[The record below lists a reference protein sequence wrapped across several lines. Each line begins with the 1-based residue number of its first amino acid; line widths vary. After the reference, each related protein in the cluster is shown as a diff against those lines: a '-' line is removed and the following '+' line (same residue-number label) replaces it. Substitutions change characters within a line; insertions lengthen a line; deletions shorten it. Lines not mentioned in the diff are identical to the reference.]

1 MSDMKALVDA
11 VDAVTSR
18 KRDHGDLAFS
28 SDGFTAAAPKRGRK
42 SKKGDLPRE
51 KRLEQNRLAASE
63 SRRRKKEMVE
73 ELQRSVAFF
82 SKANISLKSQNA
94 ELERQIL
101 LAKQRILAGEKGIP
115 SNTFE
120 AEPAPS
126 LGMETASSQRRSGGE
141 YAKNDLSGLL
151 KTSCGVDVQQ
161 AQAAHFAATQAM
173 YKSMGFPPGAAR
185 AAATTLSQYVG
196 QTGKL
201 PGTPNAENSES
212 GLMTNDMISLL
223 KAPQPVDDKQAQAAH
238 FAATQALYKSM
249 GFPPG
254 AARAAASTFSQCSTG
269 KIMPAIKT
277 VASDSVSSSLDVLTQ
292 NPKKNPN
299 PTSMNNYKPRELP
312 QQANKSESYVE
323 ALNKFAMQQAVA
335 ANAAAAAASAAIQA
349 AKFHSQ
355 QQSARP
361 VPSLPPMIT
370 SGLHFPFPSAGGF
383 IGGVSLGNFLSQSQ
397 GGTSTSVERK
407 N

>member
-18 KRDHGDLAFS
+18 KRDYGDIAFS
-28 SDGFTAAAPKRGRK
+28 SDGFAAAAPKRGRK

-101 LAKQRILAGEKGIP
+101 LAKQRILAGEKGVSPIA
-115 SNTFE
+115 FE
-120 AEPAPS
+120 AAPAPS
-126 LGMETASSQRRSGGE
+126 LSMETSASSQRRPGGE

-151 KTSCGVDVQQ
+151 KTSCGIDVQQ

-185 AAATTLSQYVG
+185 AAASTLSQYVG

-201 PGTPNAENSES
+201 PGSPNASEKSDS
-212 GLMTNDMISLL
+212 GLMTNDVISLL

-254 AARAAASTFSQCSTG
+254 AARAAASTFSQCSAG
-269 KIMPAIKT
+269 QIIPAMKT
-277 VASDSVSSSLDVLTQ
+277 MASDSVSSNRDVFTQ
-292 NPKKNPN
+292 NLQKN
-299 PTSMNNYKPRELP
+299 PTSTNDYKAPDLP
-312 QQANKSESYVE
+312 PQSKKSSESYVE

-355 QQSARP
+355 QQSSRP

-370 SGLHFPFPSAGGF
+370 SGLHFPFSSAGGF
-383 IGGVSLGNFLSQSQ
+383 VGGVSLGNFLSQSQ
-397 GGTSTSVERK
+397 GGASVERK